1 MSEFI
6 LNEVYTEYL
15 EDAQQLVSRANS
27 PSDFNYAVNELIEDV
42 AVNSAQIFHHS
53 NLTTTFQILLNIS
66 ELTSRSLGKLADLLQ
81 TCFRTA
87 CESALEA
94 LERSDS
100 DIYSQVRTEIEVY
113 GFLVQWL
120 ISALA
125 HKVSTDDNSGG
136 KGRSKK
142 DAEVEALKRYIVGLM
157 EASANIMDI
166 QQLRAIFG
174 TSQDHDTFVAMI
186 CRAAYRA
193 IETEALG
200 KDANVRDATFDVII
214 AGIKFQNQSNMAHSM
229 LLQHLNYYEHLSE
242 PVAELL
248 ALLYNREKESA
259 VSEAIILEV
268 SQMHFSNTDSK
279 APKAIAM
286 FLVKLSQ
293 LAPKLVLK
301 QMAVLRRLL
310 ESDSYAIRNGI
321 VDSCSQIVVS
331 ISTTGEDGEHYRS
344 QIEGV
349 LELVEE
355 RVLDVSPY
363 VRSRVL
369 QLFSNVCDLE
379 VRFNAHF
386 QQTAN
391 MAVECLNDKSGL
403 VRGRAAK
410 LLQKLVTTH
419 PFKALHGA
427 QLNMGVWK
435 DRLAGIEVEIADL
448 EKSMPAEM
456 NGAYLDPPS
465 DDEGDKDT
473 QAQTDV
479 SENLEK
485 LKKLQLTQTYYKDA
499 IKFMT
504 VMKRAFDQAEV
515 LLFSKVKTE
524 VMEMMDMFVLADAYN
539 FEGASSGIRKML
551 HVIWTKGNSDEGKE
565 VQERLLSAY
574 SKLFFEAPLSIP
586 DAEASMYIARNL
598 ISLTYGATLA
608 ELASLERLLCVAM
621 QKGIINAL
629 VVRKLW
635 QTFGYTQGAI
645 SRSQRRGAVIVLG
658 MLAQADAEI
667 INVGLETLLTVGLG
681 TFGQKDLVLAKYA
694 CVALQRLGGDPK
706 LKSSMSSDSA
716 VILALMSIVEHY
728 TEDLEWFDVAAQ
740 SLNAIFILAS
750 SPEEITSEI
759 IRRKTISTFSEA
771 SSGLRDIKLSQLLV
785 VVGHAAIKLIV
796 YLEAKELEF
805 KRLKVMVEKAKSGEA
820 GGDDDME
827 QIGGTSEDDF
837 SEIITSV
844 REREILYGDNS
855 LLAQFGPLVVEVC
868 SNNLKYSSETLQI
881 AASSCLSKLMCVSP
895 LFCQQSLPLLITI
908 MEKSENPIIRSNAV
922 IALGDMT
929 ICFNHLLDENTNY
942 LYERLHDSSPMVQ
955 RTTLM
960 TLTFLILA
968 GQVKVK
974 GQLGEMAKCL
984 ENPDKRIS
992 DLSRMFF
999 TELATKDNAIYNG
1012 YIDIFS
1018 VLSAD
1023 EELSDDQLKR
1033 VIRFLT
1039 SFVEKERHVKQ
1050 LSDKLFARLGRC
1062 ETEKQWKDVSF
1073 ALGLLPHKNESIQ
1086 GVIAEGFKVVG
1097 KV

>member
-1 MSEFI
+1 MTEFV

-15 EDAQQLVSRANS
+15 EDAQQLVSRSNS

-42 AVNSAQIFHHS
+42 AVNSSQIFQNN

-81 TCFRTA
+81 TCFRQA
-87 CESALEA
+87 CEDALEA
-94 LERSDS
+94 LEQSDS
-100 DIYSQVRTEIEVY
+100 DRYGQVRTLIEVY

-125 HKVSTDDNSGG
+125 HKVSTDDVSSG
-136 KGRSKK
+136 KGRQKK
-142 DAEVEALKRYIVGLM
+142 DADVEALKRYIVGLM

-174 TSQDHDTFVAMI
+174 TSQDHDTLSSMV

-193 IETEALG
+193 LETEALG
-200 KDANVRDATFDVII
+200 KDGNVRDATFDVII
-214 AGIKFQNQSNMAHSM
+214 AGIKYQNQSKMAHSM

-248 ALLYNREKESA
+248 ALLNNREGESA
-259 VSEAIILEV
+259 VSEDIILEV
-268 SQMHFSNTDSK
+268 SQMHFSNTDTK
-279 APKAIAM
+279 APRAIAM

-310 ESDSYAIRNGI
+310 ESDSYSIRNGI
-321 VDSCSQIVVS
+321 VDSCSHIVMALS
-331 ISTTGEDGEHYRS
+331 ASTDEGEHYRS

-355 RVLDVSPY
+355 RILDVSPY

-369 QLFSNVCDLE
+369 QLFSGVCDLQ

-391 MAVECLNDKSGL
+391 MAAQCLNDKSGL

-410 LLQKLVTTH
+410 LLQKLVSNH
-419 PFKALHGA
+419 PFSAMHGA
-427 QLNMGVWK
+427 QLNTKTWK
-435 DRLAGIEVEIADL
+435 DRLSGIEAEIKEL
-448 EKSMPAEM
+448 EESMPAE
-456 NGAYLDPPS
+456 GAYLDPPS
-465 DDEGDKDT
+465 DDEGESTDKP
-473 QAQTDV
+473 DV

-485 LKKLQLTQTYYKDA
+485 LRKLQLTQTYYKDA
-499 IKFMT
+499 LKFMA
-504 VMKRAFDQAEV
+504 VMKTALDQAEV

-539 FEGASSGIRKML
+539 LEGASSGIRKML

-565 VQERLLSAY
+565 VQARLLSAY
-574 SKLFFEAPLSIP
+574 SKLFFEAPLHIP
-586 DAEASMYIARNL
+586 DEEASMFIARNL
-598 ISLTYGATLA
+598 VSLTYGATLA

-621 QKGIINAL
+621 QKGIINGL

-635 QTFGYTQGAI
+635 QTFGYTKAAI
-645 SRSQRRGAVIVLG
+645 SRSQRRGAIIVLG
-658 MLAQADAEI
+658 MLAQADSEI

-681 TFGQKDLVLAKYA
+681 THGQKDLVLAKYS
-694 CVALQRLGGDPK
+694 CVALQRLGGDVK
-706 LKSSMSSDSA
+706 LKASMSSDSP
-716 VILALMSIVEHY
+716 VILALMSIVDLY
-728 TEDLEWFDVAAQ
+728 TLDLEWFDVAAQ
-740 SLNAIFILAS
+740 SLNAIFILAE

-759 IRRKTISTFSEA
+759 IRRKTISTFSQD

-805 KRLKVMVEKAKSGEA
+805 KRLKVLVEKSKNK
-820 GGDDDME
+820 DDDDDNDMD

-895 LFCQQSLPLLITI
+895 DFCSQSLPLLITI

-922 IALGDMT
+922 ISLGDMT

-1023 EELSDDQLKR
+1023 EELTDDQLKR

-1062 ETEKQWKDVSF
+1062 ESEKQWKDVSF
-1073 ALGLLPHKNESIQ
+1073 ALGLLPHKNEDIVQVVS
-1086 GVIAEGFKVVG
+1086 EGYKVVQ
-1097 KV
+1097 KA

>member
-1 MSEFI
+1 MPEFV

-27 PSDFNYAVNELIEDV
+27 PSDYDYAVNELIESI
-42 AVNSAQIFHHS
+42 AVNSS
-53 NLTTTFQILLNIS
+53 EVLNSYNLTTTYQILLNIS
-66 ELTSRSLGKLADLLQ
+66 ELNARSMGKLADLFQ
-81 TCFRTA
+81 TCLRGA
-87 CESALEA
+87 CEQVVAA
-94 LERSDS
+94 VERSDS
-100 DIYSQVRTEIEVY
+100 DVYGEVRTLVEIY

-125 HKVSTDDNSGG
+125 HKVSTDDTGSS
-136 KGRSKK
+136 RKK
-142 DAEVEALKRYIVGLM
+142 DAQVETLKTYVRGLM
-157 EASANIMDI
+157 KEAAGVMRVA
-166 QQLRAIFG
+166 QLSTIFG
-174 TSQDHDTFVAMI
+174 TSQDHDTFVSMV
-186 CRAAYRA
+186 CRSAYRA
-193 IETEALG
+193 IETEGLG
-200 KDANVRDATFDVII
+200 RDQNVRGAAFDVIVL
-214 AGIKFQNQSNMAHSM
+214 GIKYQNQGTMAHSM
-229 LLQHLNYYEHLSE
+229 LIQHLNYYEHLSE

-248 ALLYNREKESA
+248 AMLYDLDGDSS
-259 VSEAIILEV
+259 VTEAIILEV
-268 SQMHFSNTDSK
+268 SQLQFSNTDTK
-279 APKAIAM
+279 APKAVSM

-310 ESDSYAIRNGI
+310 ESDSYTIRNGI
-321 VDSCSQIVVS
+321 IDSCAQIITG
-331 ISTTGEDGEHYRS
+331 ISTAGDEADHHRS

-369 QLFSNVCDLE
+369 QLFSSVCDLD
-379 VRFNAHF
+379 VKLNAHF
-386 QQTAN
+386 QQTAE

-403 VRGRAAK
+403 VRGRAVK
-410 LLQKLVTTH
+410 LLAKLVTNH
-419 PFKALHGA
+419 PFSALHGS
-427 QLNMGVWK
+427 QLNMAVWK
-435 DRLAGIEVEIADL
+435 DRLAGVEAQIAEL
-448 EKSMPAEM
+448 EKDMPTEM

-465 DDEGDKDT
+465 DDEGEPAPREDT
-473 QAQTDV
+473 P
-479 SENLEK
+479 SESLEK

-499 IKFMT
+499 MKFMA
-504 VMKRAFDQAEV
+504 VLKKALDQAEV

-524 VMEMMDMFVLADAYN
+524 VIEMMEIFVLADAFN
-539 FEGASSGIRKML
+539 LEGSGSGIRKML

-565 VQERLLSAY
+565 VQQRLLGAY
-574 SKLFFEAPLSIP
+574 SKLFFEAPLNIP
-586 DAEASMYIARNL
+586 ENEAAMFVARNL

-608 ELASLERLLCVAM
+608 ELASLERLLSVAM
-621 QKGIINAL
+621 QQGIINAM

-635 QTFGYTQGAI
+635 QTFGFTQTAI
-645 SRSQRRGAVIVLG
+645 SRSQRRGAIIVLG
-658 MLAQADAEI
+658 MLAQADSEI
-667 INVGLETLLTVGLG
+667 INVGLETLLTVGLSS
-681 TFGQKDLVLAKYA
+681 FGQKDLVLAKYS

-706 LKSSMSSDSA
+706 SKASMSSESP
-716 VILALMSIVEHY
+716 VIQALMSIVEFY

-740 SLNAIFILAS
+740 SLNAIFILAE
-750 SPEEITSEI
+750 SPEAITSEI
-759 IRRKTISTFSEA
+759 IRRKTIRTFSEEG
-771 SSGLRDIKLSQLLV
+771 SGDGLRDIKLSQLLV

-805 KRLKVMVEKAKSGEA
+805 KRLKVLVEKQKAGET
-820 GGDDDME
+820 GDDDME
-827 QIGGTSEDDF
+827 RIGGTSEDDF

-844 REREILYGDNS
+844 REREILYGEHS
-855 LLAQFGPLVVEVC
+855 LLAQFGPLVVDVC
-868 SNNLKYSSETLQI
+868 SNNLMYSSETLQI

-908 MEKSENPIIRSNAV
+908 MEKSDNPIIRSNAV

-942 LYERLHDSSPMVQ
+942 LYERLHDDSPMVQ

-984 ENPDKRIS
+984 ENPDKRIA

-1023 EELSDDQLKR
+1023 EELTDDQLKR
-1033 VIRFLT
+1033 VVRFLT

-1050 LSDKLFARLGRC
+1050 LSEKLFARLGRC
-1062 ETEKQWKDVSF
+1062 DTEKQWKDVSF

-1086 GVIAEGFKVVG
+1086 LIIAEGYKKVA

>member
-1 MSEFI
+1 MTEFI

-15 EDAQQLVSRANS
+15 EDAAQLVSRANS

-42 AVNSAQIFHHS
+42 AVNSSQMFQPH
-53 NLTTTFQILLNIS
+53 NLTTTYQILLNIN

-81 TCFRTA
+81 TCFRGS
-87 CESALEA
+87 CEAALEA

-100 DIYSQVRTEIEVY
+100 DIYTQVRSEVELF

-136 KGRSKK
+136 KGRKK
-142 DAEVEALKRYIVGLM
+142 DAEVETLKRYIVGLM
-157 EASANIMDI
+157 EASANIMDV

-174 TSQDHDTFVAMI
+174 TSQDHDTFSAMI

-200 KDANVRDATFDVII
+200 KDGNVRDATFDVII
-214 AGIKFQNQSNMAHSM
+214 AGIKFQNQANMAHSM

-248 ALLYNREKESA
+248 AQLYKRENEST

-321 VDSCSQIVVS
+321 VDSCSQIVVG
-331 ISTTGEDGEHYRS
+331 ISTSGEDSEHYRS
-344 QIEGV
+344 QIEDV

-355 RVLDVSPY
+355 RILDVSPY

-419 PFKALHGA
+419 PFAALHGA

-435 DRLAGIEVEIADL
+435 DRLAGIEVEIEDL

-465 DDEGDKDT
+465 DDEGEKSAD
-473 QAQTDV
+473 ADV

-499 IKFMT
+499 LKFMA

-574 SKLFFEAPLSIP
+574 SKLFFEAPMSIP
-586 DAEASMYIARNL
+586 DAEASMFIARNL

-621 QKGIINAL
+621 EKGIINAL

-681 TFGQKDLVLAKYA
+681 AFGQKDLVLAKYA

-706 LKSSMSSDSA
+706 LKGSMSSDSA
-716 VILALMSIVEHY
+716 VILALMSIVEFY

-759 IRRKTISTFSEA
+759 IRRKTISTFSEG

-796 YLEAKELEF
+796 YLEQKELEF

-820 GGDDDME
+820 GDDDME

-1033 VIRFLT
+1033 VVRFLT

-1086 GVIAEGFKVVG
+1086 DVIAEGFKVVQ
-1097 KV
+1097 KA